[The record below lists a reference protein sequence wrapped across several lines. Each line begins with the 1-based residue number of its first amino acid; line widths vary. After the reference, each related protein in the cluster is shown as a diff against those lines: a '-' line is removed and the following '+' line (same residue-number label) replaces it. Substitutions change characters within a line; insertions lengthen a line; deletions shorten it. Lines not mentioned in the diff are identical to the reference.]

1 MNNKLILFSK
11 ANQQYKCEYAMYGGI
26 SLIENPVKTV
36 QLQTMKRS
44 TKSGLHIAQNTK
56 AEGHWKTK

>member
-1 MNNKLILFSK
+1 MNNELILCSK

-36 QLQTMKRS
+36 QLQTMNKV
-44 TKSGLHIAQNTK
+44 QNTM
-56 AEGHWKTK
+56 